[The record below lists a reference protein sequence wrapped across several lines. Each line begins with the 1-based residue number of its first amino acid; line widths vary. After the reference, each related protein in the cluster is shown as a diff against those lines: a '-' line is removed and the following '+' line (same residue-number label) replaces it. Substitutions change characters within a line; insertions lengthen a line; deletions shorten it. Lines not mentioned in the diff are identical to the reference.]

1 MGKPKEIVEGVN
13 EETSGV
19 KNPTLADV
27 SVSEVSNQTV
37 EGTESQGLAQ
47 AVTGETVEGT
57 ESQGLA
63 QAVTGENV
71 EEMVKKILQKP
82 AHIEDAFTHNPD
94 AKLLFETADGVVF
107 LTYSDALNHVRFLD
121 TKDIKTFAR

>member
-1 MGKPKEIVEGVN
+1 MANPKKIVEGVK

-19 KNPTLADV
+19 ENPTLAEN
-27 SVSEVSNQTV
+27 SVSEVSNQNV
-37 EGTESQGLAQ
+37 EGTESQSA
-47 AVTGETVEGT
+47 ATAETVEGT